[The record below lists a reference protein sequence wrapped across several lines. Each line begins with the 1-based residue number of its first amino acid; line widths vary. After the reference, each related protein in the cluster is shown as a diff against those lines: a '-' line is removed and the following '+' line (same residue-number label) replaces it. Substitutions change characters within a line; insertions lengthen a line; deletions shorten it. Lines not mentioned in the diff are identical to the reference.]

1 MVTVAWAKIE
11 ERATLFSINTAV
23 SFSPAKCSV
32 WTCGRSKG
40 DDDDDDDDDNFN
52 WLVKCVGRRPP
63 AKTSVCN

>member
-1 MVTVAWAKIE
+1 MTVEWAKIE

-40 DDDDDDDDDNFN
+40 DDDDDDDDD
-52 WLVKCVGRRPP
+52 VKYVGSRPP